1 MDNFAFHGKRQDWPD
16 VAKGICII
24 SIILGHLGAAEI
36 NRIVYLYH
44 IPVFFLIAGYFLKKT
59 EEKQFIKKKARRLLV
74 PYAVT
79 SMIICF
85 LAAIKAVI
93 SGASIKGVLFPW
105 IGAALYGAGDDWQ
118 KPFVIK
124 GIGAIWFLWALFFG
138 LIIVNHFVERS
149 YYQAVIAVIAFF
161 GWMSFDRTGIWLPLS
176 VQSGMLSSLYILIG
190 YECRKR
196 KRSVKDISIPIFLLM
211 LLIMLFG
218 IWNFHGFWLV
228 HNYFGNGW
236 FDFFMSLAASGVVLK
251 LSQILCK
258 TGWLKKILVFFGQNS
273 MLVLCAHLIE
283 LKMLPFRDLINIIAG
298 DSISKPVLALLLLIA
313 VKLIYVVAVVK
324 CFKLVTNYCLPAS

>member
-93 SGASIKGVLFPW
+93 SGASIKGVLLPW

-138 LIIVNHFVERS
+138 LIIVNHFVERR
-149 YYQAVIAVIAFF
+149 YYHAVIAVIAFL
-161 GWMSFDRTGIWLPLS
+161 GWVSFDRTGIWLPLS
-176 VQSGMLSSLYILIG
+176 VQGGMLASLYILVG
-190 YECRKR
+190 YECSKR
-196 KRSVKDISIPIFLLM
+196 KLSVDDINIPIFIVLF
-211 LLIMLFG
+211 LIMLFG
-218 IWNFHGFWLV
+218 IWNFHGLWLV

-236 FDFFMSLAASGVVLK
+236 FDFFISLAAAGVVLK
-251 LSQILCK
+251 LSQMICK
-258 TGWLKKILVFFGQNS
+258 MGWLKNMLVFFGKNS
-273 MLVLCAHLIE
+273 LLILCAHLIE
-283 LKMLPFRDLINIIAG
+283 LKMLPFKTLINMIAG
-298 DSISKPVLALLLLIA
+298 DSISKPVFALLLLVA
-313 VKLIYVVAVVK
+313 VKFIYIVAVVI
-324 CFKLVTNYCLPAS
+324 CFEFVNN